1 VRVLHLTHQGDEG
14 GSTNSITWLSRGLA
28 QRGHEVWLACRPE
41 SLIARRFAS
50 GPVRVVPARLPRG
63 AGLLA
68 ESVRWRSWIARHSID
83 VVNAQASLDRH
94 LVSYLH
100 LVGTR
105 AAVVHTRRNVVLS
118 SGGWLRARF
127 DAATT
132 DAIIAVSQRVADD
145 LVRRGLPRGRVHVIH
160 NGLPLSELEVAEPR
174 RVDALR
180 RDLALREG
188 APVIGVVAR
197 RKSQRDLI
205 RAAQRLRRPIEL
217 LLVGVEE
224 DPELL
229 ALAAQAAPD
238 VRTRCLGFRADVAH
252 LSELFDV
259 FVLPSDIEGFSL
271 ALLEAMAR
279 GLPCIA
285 SDAGGNA
292 EALSDGC
299 GWLFPPGDVD
309 ALAKALARSLTDPD
323 AARAVGARARERV
336 FARFDVSATVTR
348 TEELYETLRS
358 GSRR

>member
-1 VRVLHLTHQGDEG
+1 MTHQGDEG

-28 QRGHEVWLACRPE
+28 ERGHEVWLACRPE

-68 ESVRWRSWIARHSID
+68 ESVRWREWMARHGID

-94 LVSYLH
+94 LVSYMRL
-100 LVGTR
+100 LGTR

-118 SGGWLRARF
+118 SGGWVRARF

-132 DAIIAVSQRVADD
+132 DAVIAVSQRVADD
-145 LVRRGLPRGRVHVIH
+145 LLRRGLPSRRVHVIR
-160 NGLPLSELEVAEPR
+160 NGLPLGELESADPV

-180 RDLALREG
+180 RDLALRAG
-188 APVIGVVAR
+188 VPVVGVVAR
-197 RKSQRDLI
+197 RKSQGDLI
-205 RAAQRLRRPIEL
+205 RAARSLGRPVEL

-224 DPELL
+224 DAELL
-229 ALAAQAAPD
+229 AQAAGAAPQ
-238 VRTRCLGFRADVAH
+238 VRTLFLGFRSDVAH
-252 LSELFDV
+252 LSALFDV
-259 FVLPSDIEGFSL
+259 FVLPSEIEGFSL

-285 SDAGGNA
+285 TDAGGNA

-309 ALAKALARSLTDPD
+309 ALAKALARALEDPD
-323 AARAVGARARERV
+323 AARALGARARERV
-336 FARFDVSATVTR
+336 FDHFDVSATVSR

-358 GSRR
+358 RSRP